1 VNQAKIPAEPQ
12 ERAAS
17 ASPPL
22 RSLGDYRLLRRLGQG
37 GMGSVYLAYD
47 KERRDH
53 VALKVLSDQL
63 ASSADYVERFYRE
76 AQSGTHLNHPHI
88 VRCIRA
94 GRDQATGKHYLVL
107 EYVDGPNAHALIDRL
122 GRLSVGDAV
131 HVILDVA
138 RALEHAHSHNVVHR
152 DIKPDNILI
161 TRSGV
166 AKLADLGLAKRTDE
180 ESHLTALRQGFGSL
194 FYIPCEQAFNAKHA
208 DARSDIYALGATL
221 YHLLTGEVPFTGKS
235 HMEIAEKKI
244 QGRFTA
250 ASALNSSVPPVLDR
264 ILLKMMALNPDDRYQ
279 LVSEVIVDLERA
291 ELAAA
296 VPSFADANLA
306 LKDPLVQA
314 RLSTPKPT
322 QLDLQSSIQRAA
334 VESPS
339 PTVWYLRYRNG
350 DGRLCEAKLT
360 EEKLTQRVRDG
371 KIPKGLE
378 AARHSAGE
386 FLPISHYPELGAP
399 ASANDRD
406 GAADPPIAE
415 VDEPDSESSSSD
427 SLEPAPTS
435 PFSLW
440 VWIAAIVCVGLTLG
454 LGALTVWLMRSP

>member
-1 VNQAKIPAEPQ
+1 VNKAKIPTEPE
-12 ERAAS
+12 ERAGAP
-17 ASPPL
+17 SPAL
-22 RSLGDYRLLRRLGQG
+22 RSLGEYRLLRRLGQG

-47 KERRDH
+47 KERRGQ

-76 AQSGTHLNHPHI
+76 AQSGAHLDHPHI
-88 VRCIRA
+88 VRCISA

-138 RALEHAHSHNVVHR
+138 RALEYAHSHNVVHR

-221 YHLLTGEVPFTGKS
+221 YHLVVGEVPFTGKS

-250 ASALNSSVPPVLDR
+250 ASVLNSSVPPALDR
-264 ILLKMMALNPDDRYQ
+264 ILLKMMALNPSDRYQ

-291 ELAAA
+291 DLASA

-314 RLSTPKPT
+314 RLGTPKPT
-322 QLDLQSSIQRAA
+322 QLDLQSSIQRASA
-334 VESPS
+334 SPS

-371 KIPKGLE
+371 KVPKGLE
-378 AARHSAGE
+378 AARQAAGE
-386 FLPISHYPELGAP
+386 FHPISYYPEFGAP
-399 ASANDRD
+399 AKAEGRD
-406 GAADPPIAE
+406 GEVTPPVAE
-415 VDEPDSESSSSD
+415 VDEPDSETSD
-427 SLEPAPTS
+427 VLSEPAPKS
-435 PFSLW
+435 PIPIW
-440 VWIAAIVCVGLTLG
+440 VWMAAVLCVGLTLG
-454 LGALTVWLMRSP
+454 LGALAVWLLRSP

>member
-1 VNQAKIPAEPQ
+1 VHKCRSGSCHGQA
-12 ERAAS
+12 
-17 ASPPL
+17 L
-22 RSLGDYRLLRRLGQG
+22 
-37 GMGSVYLAYD
+37 
-47 KERRDH
+47 
-53 VALKVLSDQL
+53 
-63 ASSADYVERFYRE
+63 
-76 AQSGTHLNHPHI
+76 
-88 VRCIRA
+88 
-94 GRDQATGKHYLVL
+94 
-107 EYVDGPNAHALIDRL
+107 
-122 GRLSVGDAV
+122 LSVGDAV

-138 RALEHAHSHNVVHR
+138 RALEYAHAHNIVHR

-221 YHLLTGEVPFTGKS
+221 YHLVTGEVPFTGKS

-244 QGRFTA
+244 QGRFAA
-250 ASALNSSVPPVLDR
+250 ASVLNSSVPPVLDR

-291 ELAAA
+291 DLAAP

-314 RLSTPKPT
+314 RLGTGKPT

-386 FLPISHYPELGAP
+386 FHPISHYPEFGAP
-399 ASANDRD
+399 ANAEDRN
-406 GAADPPIAE
+406 GPADSPIAE
-415 VDEPDSESSSSD
+415 VDEPDSESSSVS
-427 SLEPAPTS
+427 SEPAPAS
-435 PFSLW
+435 PISMW

-454 LGALTVWLMRSP
+454 LGALAVWLMRSP